1 MLNRRDFIKNTALG
15 LLAVGV
21 LPSEVFAANV
31 KADMVI
37 FGNFYT
43 VDEKKRKPKQWRLRT
58 ANIFTS
64 ARRQA

>member
-43 VDEKKRKPKQWRLRT
+43 VDEKK
-58 ANIFTS
+58 
-64 ARRQA
+64 